1 MNFEELYQE
10 YKGLVFNLALQY
22 VQNLEDAEEI
32 AQDVFVKIHF
42 KIDSFRQDAKLS
54 TWIYR
59 ITINCCL
66 DFLKA
71 KKRKKRFSE
80 LISLFI
86 PHSDNAFIE
95 IPDFQHPGIEL
106 EQKEALQRIFH
117 FIDELPDNQ
126 KTALILLKIE
136 AKSQQETAEI
146 MSLSVKAVESLFL
159 RAKNTLSKKLKEREG
174 KYN

>member
-10 YKGLVFNLALQY
+10 YKGLVLNLALQY

-32 AQDVFVKIHF
+32 TQDVFVKIHF
-42 KIDSFRQDAKLS
+42 KINSYRQDAKLS

-71 KKRKKRFSE
+71 KKRKKRFAN
-80 LISLFI
+80 LISFFSPQNENLNF
-86 PHSDNAFIE
+86 E
-95 IPDFQHPGIEL
+95 IPDFQHPGAEL
-106 EQKEALQRIFH
+106 EQKEALQNIFQY
-117 FIDELPDNQ
+117 INELPDNQ

-146 MSLSVKAVESLFL
+146 MSLSVKAVESLFQ
-159 RAKNTLSKKLKEREG
+159 RAKSTLSKKIKNCEG
-174 KYN
+174 